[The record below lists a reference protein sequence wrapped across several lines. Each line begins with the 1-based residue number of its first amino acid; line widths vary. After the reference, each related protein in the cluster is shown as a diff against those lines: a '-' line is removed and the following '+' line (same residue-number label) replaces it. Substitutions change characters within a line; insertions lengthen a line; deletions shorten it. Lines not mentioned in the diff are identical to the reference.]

1 MKVVDIAN
9 EIYLEN
15 ASPSDTSISSIA
27 FWIRSSVGKLN
38 NLVYES
44 FVVDST
50 SLEVVDGSGKEISTL
65 AAAIIKMM
73 YKVYRIDLDI
83 RSNMTSLTND
93 TVLEAVDENFKI
105 KRINRSEV
113 LKTLATL
120 KKDSLKELTD
130 IVHYYRSY
138 NGSPD
143 SISGDDT
150 QWGYYQGTST
160 QYVRSVVGP
169 V

>member
-38 NLVYES
+38 NLTYES
-44 FVVDST
+44 FILHPT
-50 SLEVVDGSGKEISTL
+50 SLEIVDGSDNEISTL
-65 AAAIIKMM
+65 AAAIVKMM

-83 RSNMTSLTND
+83 RSNMSSLTND
-93 TVLEAVDENFKI
+93 TVLEATDENFKI

-130 IVHYYRSY
+130 IVHNYRSY

-143 SISGDDT
+143 AISGDDMIE
-150 QWGYYQGTST
+150 GHYVGVSS
-160 QYVRSVVGP
+160 QYVRSISGP